1 MKFINEFKAF
11 ILRGNVVDMA
21 VAVVIGGAF
30 SAIVN
35 SLVNDII
42 NPIVGFLCAGIDFST
57 LKYVLQAA
65 NGDSPE
71 VAIAYGM
78 FINAIFKFLIIAL
91 VFFFVI
97 KFIAKINAKA
107 EVAKVAAQAEAD
119 AKKAENQAQE
129 LANLKN
135 LDDKEL
141 LAKILLALQ
150 K

>member
-21 VAVVIGGAF
+21 IAFVIGGAF

-35 SLVNDII
+35 SLVKDII
-42 NPIVGFLCAGIDFST
+42 NPIIGILSAGIDFSS

-65 NGDSPE
+65 NGDTPE

-78 FINAIFKFLIIAL
+78 FINAVFNFLIIAL
-91 VFFFVI
+91 VFFFLI
-97 KFIAKINAKA
+97 KIIGKLKAKTDAEKAKA
-107 EVAKVAAQAEAD
+107 EALAAAAKV
-119 AKKAENQAQE
+119 ENQAKE